1 MPAPSFLPS
10 EEARTSSQLADPE
23 VPVPISPINDAG
35 IAWSGVVP
43 QAAVDALAS
52 NKNALGVTGMD
63 RETLQK
69 RLSVSWT
76 AESAFRD
83 CRSSSSNNIPNRA
96 CSFILATS
104 LGAAV

>member
-1 MPAPSFLPS
+1 MPALSFLLS
-10 EEARTSSQLADPE
+10 EETRTLGQLADLE

-52 NKNALGVTGMD
+52 NKNALEVTGMD
-63 RETLQK
+63 REALQK

-83 CRSSSSNNIPNRA
+83 CKSSSSNIPNRA
-96 CSFILATS
+96 YSFTLITS
-104 LGAAV
+104 YGAAV

>member
-10 EEARTSSQLADPE
+10 ETRTSGQLADPE

-52 NKNALGVTGMD
+52 NKNALEVTGMD

-83 CRSSSSNNIPNRA
+83 CKSSSSNIPIRA
-96 CSFILATS
+96 FSFTLTTS
-104 LGAAV
+104 HGAAV